1 MKKLVSL
8 FFVMLLFFAGFSV
21 CLSYP
26 QEPLL
31 VKTADINAN
40 PINYD
45 GKFLAV
51 KGQVTATGTQ
61 PSLQIGWYDLADET
75 GTIAIFTT
83 ASETPTVGDELWVS
97 GTITNQTKIVGQRSI
112 SCFLQE
118 KVKEKVGGGLPMLPI
133 VLGVLGVGIIVVLLV
148 MLLKPKSKPMY
159 QPVGQPYA
167 QPGRP
172 MAPPPPPP
180 QSPYSQAPPPPPPSY
195 APPPPKSSATMMEPP
210 RTAQKSSSE
219 TFVAEDN
226 NEPVLAYM
234 IVKSGSRSGTNFS
247 LKKSV
252 IKMGRDPG
260 NDIMVDDKK
269 SSREHAKL
277 KVEDGKFILYDLAS
291 SNGTYVNGVKI
302 TNQSLMDGDEV
313 QIGDTVLVVK
323 KV

>member
-1 MKKLVSL
+1 MSVL
-8 FFVMLLFFAGFSV
+8 FVMLLFFGGLSV

-26 QEPLL
+26 REPLL

-40 PINYD
+40 PVNYD
-45 GKFLAV
+45 QKFLAV
-51 KGQVTATGTQ
+51 MGRVTATGTQ

-83 ASETPTVGDELWVS
+83 AGETPAVGDELWVS

-118 KVKEKVGGGLPMLPI
+118 KRKEKTSGGTNWPMIIIGILVVA
-133 VLGVLGVGIIVVLLV
+133 VLGVLV
-148 MLLKPKSKPMY
+148 MILLKPKAKPQY

-167 QPGRP
+167 GQGRP

-180 QSPYSQAPPPPPPSY
+180 PAYPQAPPPPPPSY
-195 APPPPKSSATMMEPP
+195 APPPPKVSSSATMMEPP
-210 RTAQKSSSE
+210 RTSQKSSSE

-226 NEPVLAYM
+226 NEPVLAYL
-234 IVKSGSRSGTNFS
+234 IVKSGSRSGSNFP

-252 IKMGRDPG
+252 IKLGRDTG
-260 NDIMVDDKK
+260 NDIPLDDKK

-277 KVEDGKFILYDLAS
+277 KMEDGKFVLYDLAS
-291 SNGTYVNGVKI
+291 SNGTFVNGSKI
-302 TNQSLMDGDEV
+302 QNQSLMDGDEV
-313 QIGDTVLVVK
+313 QIGDTVLVFK

>member
-1 MKKLVSL
+1 MKKLISL
-8 FFVMLLFFAGFSV
+8 FFVMLLFFAGYTA
-21 CLSYP
+21 CYSYP

-45 GKFLAV
+45 QKFLAV
-51 KGQVTATGTQ
+51 KGRVTATGTQ

-83 ASETPTVGDELWVS
+83 AGETPAVGDELWVS
-97 GTITNQTKIVGQRSI
+97 GTITNQTKVVGQRSI

-118 KVKEKVGGGLPMLPI
+118 KRKEKVGGGIPMLPI
-133 VLGVLGVGIIVVLLV
+133 LIGVVVVGLVAVIIVLL
-148 MLLKPKSKPMY
+148 MKPKAKPQY
-159 QPVGQPYA
+159 QAVGQPYQ
-167 QPGRP
+167 QPNRP
-172 MAPPPPPP
+172 MTPPPP
-180 QSPYSQAPPPPPPSY
+180 PPPPPPSY
-195 APPPPKSSATMMEPP
+195 APPQSPKSSATMMEPP
-210 RTAQKSSSE
+210 KAAHKSSSE
-219 TFVAEDN
+219 TFVAEDT

-247 LKKSV
+247 LKKPV

-277 KVEDGKFILYDLAS
+277 KLEDGKFTLYDLAS
-291 SNGTYVNGVKI
+291 SNGTYVNGTKI

-313 QIGDTVLVVK
+313 QIGDTVLVFK
-323 KV
+323 KI

>member
-1 MKKLVSL
+1 MKKLISL
-8 FFVMLLFFAGFSV
+8 LFVMLLFFAGFSV

-26 QEPLL
+26 QDPLL

-51 KGQVTATGTQ
+51 MGRVTATGTQ

-83 ASETPTVGDELWVS
+83 AKEVPQVGDELWVS

-118 KVKEKVGGGLPMLPI
+118 KIKEKQGGGLPILPI
-133 VLGVLGVGIIVVLLV
+133 VLGVVLVGVIIVLLV
-148 MLLKPKSKPMY
+148 ILMKPKSKPQF
-159 QPVGQPYA
+159 QPVGQPYV

-180 QSPYSQAPPPPPPSY
+180 SPYGQAPPPPPPSY
-195 APPPPKSSATMMEPP
+195 APPSPKSSATMMEPP
-210 RTAQKSSSE
+210 KTTQKSSSE
-219 TFVAEDN
+219 TFVAEDT

-277 KVEDGKFILYDLAS
+277 KLEDGKFVLYDLAS
-291 SNGTYVNGVKI
+291 SNGTYVNGTKI

-313 QIGDTVLVVK
+313 QIGDTVLVFK
-323 KV
+323 KI

>member
-1 MKKLVSL
+1 MSVL
-8 FFVMLLFFAGFSV
+8 FVMLLFFGGLSV

-26 QEPLL
+26 QNPLL

-40 PINYD
+40 PVNYD

-51 KGQVTATGTQ
+51 MGSVTATGTQ

-83 ASETPTVGDELWVS
+83 AGEVPQVGDQLWVS

-118 KVKEKVGGGLPMLPI
+118 KLKEKTSGGTNWTIYIIAFLGI
-133 VLGVLGVGIIVVLLV
+133 AVLAVLFFV
-148 MLLKPKSKPMY
+148 LLKPKSKPQY

-167 QPGRP
+167 GQGRP

-180 QSPYSQAPPPPPPSY
+180 AYPQTPPPPPPPSY
-195 APPPPKSSATMMEPP
+195 APPPPKPSSSATMMEPP
-210 RTAQKSSSE
+210 RSTQKSSSE
-219 TFVAEDN
+219 TFVAEDS
-226 NEPVLAYM
+226 NEPVLAYL
-234 IVKSGSRSGTNFS
+234 IVKSGSRSGSNFP

-252 IKMGRDPG
+252 IKLGRDPG
-260 NDIMVDDKK
+260 NDIPLDDKK
-269 SSREHAKL
+269 ASREHAKL
-277 KVEDGKFILYDLAS
+277 KMEDGKFVLYDLAS
-291 SNGTYVNGVKI
+291 SNGTYVNGSKI
-302 TNQSLMDGDEV
+302 QNQSLMDGDEV
-313 QIGDTVLVVK
+313 SIGDTTLVFK